1 MFQFEKEYLLKNE
14 IVEISPLKPSHEVEL
29 FKVSNDVEI
38 WEHFT
43 ENGLGKENF
52 TKYIKSTI
60 EKRNQHLEYPM
71 VITDLRTNQIAG
83 MTRIYE
89 VSNELRNVKI
99 GHTWL
104 GKEFQGTGLNKSCK
118 YLLFEFLFEI
128 VNMERIG
135 FGASSR
141 NQKSINA
148 LQSVGCEIEGELR
161 SFLPLKYSNERV
173 NIVLLSI
180 LKKDWL
186 NTTKNELQSKIKVYS

>member
-1 MFQFEKEYLLKNE
+1 MFQFEKDYILENG
-14 IVEISPLKPSHEVEL
+14 IAEISPLKPSHEVDL
-29 FKVSNDVEI
+29 FNVSNDIEI

-52 TKYIKSTI
+52 TKYIKRTI

-71 VITDLRTNQIAG
+71 VIKDLRNNQIAG

-89 VSNELRNVKI
+89 INNELRNVKI

-118 YLLFEFLFEI
+118 FLLFEFLFETI
-128 VNMERIG
+128 NMERIG

-141 NQKSINA
+141 NKKSINA
-148 LQSVGCEIEGELR
+148 FPS
-161 SFLPLKYSNERV
+161 
-173 NIVLLSI
+173 
-180 LKKDWL
+180 
-186 NTTKNELQSKIKVYS
+186 